1 MKQTTQANFY
11 LIILFLCC
19 ASIFASNITD
29 NYGKKVLEK
38 SPVLYLRFDGSYSD
52 SSQNGFDATADGNVS
67 TVPKSDFPGFS
78 SNNKAAYLT
87 GGWLK
92 VSSLTKSN
100 LPNKLPNTLTAEA
113 LG

>member
-1 MKQTTQANFY
+1 MKQTTQTSFY

-52 SSQNGFDATADGNVS
+52 SSQNGFDATADGEEVNFNVVNS
-67 TVPKSDFPGFS
+67 ETI
-78 SNNKAAYLT
+78 T
-87 GGWLK
+87 GTTINATTLNINHK
-92 VSSLTKSN
+92 VS
-100 LPNKLPNTLTAEA
+100 
-113 LG
+113 

>member
-1 MKQTTQANFY
+1 M
-11 LIILFLCC
+11 L
-19 ASIFASNITD
+19 

-67 TVPKSDFPGFS
+67 TVSKSDFPGFS
-78 SNNKAAYLT
+78 NNNKAAYLT

-100 LPNKLPNTLTAEA
+100 LPNKLPNTLTA
-113 LG
+113 